1 MLPTCIEDLIRKY
14 GEDMTLLE
22 LTPTP
27 EMRDHEP
34 VAVTLD
40 TFIHMENTALEINEL
55 IVDSLLTNGDHLRNI
70 LLYQQ
75 VSQLIDFPMEHIYNF
90 DLARIYYNR
99 RCAIW
104 GVVKTSIC
112 PSNWKQTI
120 PYIIVRFIDTFD
132 FQELQHS
139 LSLWILNQGPRL
151 LDLPWRTF
159 LPNFHIMREFPDQ
172 QFNFKRELR

>member
-1 MLPTCIEDLIRKY
+1 
-14 GEDMTLLE
+14 MTLLE

-27 EMRDHEP
+27 EMRDTEP
-34 VAVTLD
+34 VAVTVD
-40 TFIHMENTALEINEL
+40 TFIEMENTALEINEL

-90 DLARIYYNR
+90 DLARIYYKR

-104 GVVKTSIC
+104 GLDSMNAIC
-112 PSNWKQTI
+112 PSGWEQTI

-132 FQELQHS
+132 FHELQRS
-139 LSLWILNQGPRL
+139 LSLWILHQGIPRL
-151 LDLPWRTF
+151 
-159 LPNFHIMREFPDQ
+159 I
-172 QFNFKRELR
+172 